1 MRLSTAGSDRAAEE
15 QAAVQQRL
23 LPPGDEEQE
32 ASAQAPGGAE
42 IQNAKATGN
51 AEERESKPDRV
62 ATEASSQET
71 AQHEASIEEQVASIF
86 GELIEN
92 SVKTW

>member
-1 MRLSTAGSDRAAEE
+1 VRLNTAGSERADEE
-15 QAAVQQRL
+15 KQDAKA
-23 LPPGDEEQE
+23 PGDEQQG
-32 ASAQAPGGAE
+32 ASAQAPDGPE
-42 IQNAKATGN
+42 TQNVKATGN
-51 AEERESKPDRV
+51 AEEGETKPEQV

-71 AQHEASIEEQVASIF
+71 AQREASIEEQIASIF

>member
-1 MRLSTAGSDRAAEE
+1 MRLSTAGSERADEE
-15 QAAVQQRL
+15 KQDAKAS
-23 LPPGDEEQE
+23 GDEQPG
-32 ASAQAPGGAE
+32 ASAQAPAGAE
-42 IQNAKATGN
+42 TQNAKATGN